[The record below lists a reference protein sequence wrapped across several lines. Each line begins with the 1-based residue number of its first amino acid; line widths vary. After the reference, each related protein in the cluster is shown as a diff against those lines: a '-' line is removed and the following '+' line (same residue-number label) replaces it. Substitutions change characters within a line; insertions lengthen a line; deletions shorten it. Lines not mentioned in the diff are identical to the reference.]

1 MFVTH
6 GISYLRYVDIVVVM
20 KDGVISEIGNYE
32 QLIEQQGAFAEFLAN
47 YFNEAL
53 EYSSAEE
60 EGKTTLLFVINFIFS
75 SLLRVCFLIFIPFGE
90 KNSLYLL

>member
-1 MFVTH
+1 M
-6 GISYLRYVDIVVVM
+6 M

-60 EGKTTLLFVINFIFS
+60 EGKKILLFFINFILS
-75 SLLRVCFLIFIPFGE
+75 SLLLVCFLIIIPFGE
-90 KNSLYLL
+90 KNCLYLL

>member
-1 MFVTH
+1 M
-6 GISYLRYVDIVVVM
+6 M

-47 YFNEAL
+47 YCNEAL

-60 EGKTTLLFVINFIFS
+60 EGKKTLLFVINLYLS
-75 SLLRVCFLIFIPFGE
+75 SLLLACFLIVIPFGV